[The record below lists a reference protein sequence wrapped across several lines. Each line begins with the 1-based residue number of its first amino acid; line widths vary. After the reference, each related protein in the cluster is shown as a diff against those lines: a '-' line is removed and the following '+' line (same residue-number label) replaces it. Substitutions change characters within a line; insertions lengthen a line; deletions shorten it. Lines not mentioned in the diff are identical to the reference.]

1 MVEKLHVDDT
11 KKMQH
16 LKAVCFV
23 RPTEESVRLLCDL
36 LRAGT
41 YGEFFVFFSS
51 VLAET
56 HLQALAESDENEAV
70 RQVQEMYASFLAVDP
85 TVFTLDVPRND
96 HLLRYASLAPSA
108 RSSVIDPIVEG
119 IASFLLSVKRRPAIR
134 AQSNSEVARRVA
146 SDVAR
151 LAYEREQGL
160 FDFRRTE
167 GASQLVILDR
177 LDDPVTPLL
186 SQWTYQA
193 MIHELIGIKNNRVR
207 VHERGQAQDIVV
219 SSSGDAFFRDNMYS
233 NYGDL
238 GTSVKRLVD
247 DFQAVSKMNKQIDS
261 IEDMQRFVESFPEFR
276 QQSGNV
282 SKHVSLMSE
291 LSRLIGENAL
301 MAVSQVEQEI
311 ACGADRAYAYASTL
325 EKLGDPAVT
334 SAACLRMVLLFALRY
349 EKEGER
355 QITELQ
361 SALAKR
367 NVEPAFVR
375 LVRDVTR
382 VAGEARRVGD
392 LFGDRTFFSRAQK
405 AVSGLKGADNVY
417 TQHQPLLV
425 QTLENISKGKV
436 KESDY
441 PLVGPAAN
449 ANAAPRD
456 QRPVEIFV
464 FIVGGI
470 TYEEARFVA
479 QMNETNPGTQI
490 ALGGT
495 GILNSAGFLT
505 DLMKATQ

>member
-1 MVEKLHVDDT
+1 M
-11 KKMQH
+11 
-16 LKAVCFV
+16 
-23 RPTEESVRLLCDL
+23 
-36 LRAGT
+36 
-41 YGEFFVFFSS
+41 
-51 VLAET
+51 
-56 HLQALAESDENEAV
+56 
-70 RQVQEMYASFLAVDP
+70 
-85 TVFTLDVPRND
+85 
-96 HLLRYASLAPSA
+96 
-108 RSSVIDPIVEG
+108 
-119 IASFLLSVKRRPAIR
+119 
-134 AQSNSEVARRVA
+134 
-146 SDVAR
+146 
-151 LAYEREQGL
+151 
-160 FDFRRTE
+160 
-167 GASQLVILDR
+167 ILDR

-311 ACGADRAYAYASTL
+311 ACGADRACDAYASTL

-334 SAACLRMVLLFALRY
+334 SAACLRLVLLFALRY

-367 NVEPAFVR
+367 NEPAFVR

-392 LFGDRTFFSRAQK
+392 LFGNRTFFSRAKGGERAEGRGQRVH
-405 AVSGLKGADNVY
+405 AAPASAGADAGE
-417 TQHQPLLV
+417 HQ
-425 QTLENISKGKV
+425 QGKV

-495 GILNSAGFLT
+495 GILNSAGSSRIS
-505 DLMKATQ
+505 

>member
-1 MVEKLHVDDT
+1 LVEKLHVDDT

-282 SKHVSLMSE
+282 
-291 LSRLIGENAL
+291 
-301 MAVSQVEQEI
+301 
-311 ACGADRAYAYASTL
+311 
-325 EKLGDPAVT
+325 
-334 SAACLRMVLLFALRY
+334 
-349 EKEGER
+349 
-355 QITELQ
+355 
-361 SALAKR
+361 
-367 NVEPAFVR
+367 
-375 LVRDVTR
+375 
-382 VAGEARRVGD
+382 
-392 LFGDRTFFSRAQK
+392 
-405 AVSGLKGADNVY
+405 
-417 TQHQPLLV
+417 
-425 QTLENISKGKV
+425 
-436 KESDY
+436 
-441 PLVGPAAN
+441 
-449 ANAAPRD
+449 
-456 QRPVEIFV
+456 
-464 FIVGGI
+464 
-470 TYEEARFVA
+470 
-479 QMNETNPGTQI
+479 
-490 ALGGT
+490 
-495 GILNSAGFLT
+495 
-505 DLMKATQ
+505 